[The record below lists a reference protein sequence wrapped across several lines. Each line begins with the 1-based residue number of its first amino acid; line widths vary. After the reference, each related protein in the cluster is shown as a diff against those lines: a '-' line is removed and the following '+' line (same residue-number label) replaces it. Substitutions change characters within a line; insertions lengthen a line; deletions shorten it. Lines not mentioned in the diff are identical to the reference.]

1 MISILSRVFSN
12 SVVVVC
18 EKRKT
23 MPISLSSKYRGRT
36 AAASK
41 QNIFGF
47 WIENGF
53 EIGTWTCDL
62 KLKRFFLNVCLQ
74 PKSSKV
80 RERERSEH
88 RKLS

>member
-41 QNIFGF
+41 QNILVSGLRMDLRF
-47 WIENGF
+47 
-53 EIGTWTCDL
+53 GTWTCDL